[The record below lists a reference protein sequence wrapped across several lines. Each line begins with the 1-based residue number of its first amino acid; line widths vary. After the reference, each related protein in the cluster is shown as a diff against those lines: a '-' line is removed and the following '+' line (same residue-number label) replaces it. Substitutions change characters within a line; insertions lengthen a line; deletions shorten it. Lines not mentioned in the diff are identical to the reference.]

1 MNVCVDSELHYAA
14 SIGVDVNILEQV
26 DFTFFL
32 QLVKFEYIY
41 MNNNCL
47 TSEKVE
53 NIQLLIRII

>member
-1 MNVCVDSELHYAA
+1 
-14 SIGVDVNILEQV
+14 
-26 DFTFFL
+26 
-32 QLVKFEYIY
+32 VKFEYIY

>member
-1 MNVCVDSELHYAA
+1 METYCWWDGEYLGAGRFHVS
-14 SIGVDVNILEQV
+14 
-26 DFTFFL
+26 FL

>member
-1 MNVCVDSELHYAA
+1 MGLQLRLQSHRVWDGEYLGAGRFHVS
-14 SIGVDVNILEQV
+14 
-26 DFTFFL
+26 FL